1 MENNHILILIVLAIV
16 CAIIAYLNSIKS
28 AKERLHNRLIK
39 SYGKKAN
46 KKISVDELEQISHF
60 YKNSRAKYYID
71 DITWNDLDM
80 DRVYKAINNTNS
92 SIGQEYL
99 YKMLREPINDEARL
113 KEIDN
118 LADSFD
124 GDEDGRI
131 KCQKIFAFIGYAKH
145 MAVSDYVGMV
155 VDLMPKSN
163 VINYLSPVFL
173 IVSLVIM
180 LFVNSAVGILLV
192 IAAMAFS
199 VITYYRFKADV
210 EKYFVCIGQIVK
222 MIKAAKDIR
231 KLNLSYL
238 ADINEKLSLL
248 SKEFDKVYKNAGM
261 LENGNVTGSLSEI
274 LLDYLRMLT
283 HIDLIKFNNMVKLLN
298 NKEKEIYE
306 LMNTLGYI
314 ESCIAIASFRRSL
327 DYYSKPEFAS
337 GKKGMEIIDVY
348 HPLISNAVS
357 NSLTEENNI
366 LLTGSNAS
374 GKSTFLKTVAINAI
388 LSQTIFTSVSK
399 KYKAPKF
406 RIFSSMALRDDL
418 EGNDSYYIVEIKS
431 IKRIF
436 DAMDESDLPVLIFID
451 EILKGTNTVERVAA
465 STEILKNLSLMNA
478 FIFAATHD
486 VELTTLLEGEYKNY
500 HFQENVTNDQVL
512 FDYKLLD
519 GAASTRNAI
528 KLLKVLGFKDEI
540 VENSNNRARAF
551 LNSGLWS

>member
-1 MENNHILILIVLAIV
+1 MENNHILILIILAVV

-113 KEIDN
+113 KETDN

-238 ADINEKLSLL
+238 ADINEKLSSL

-314 ESCIAIASFRRSL
+314 ESCIAIASFRKSL
-327 DYYSKPEFAS
+327 DYYSKPEFVA

-348 HPLISNAVS
+348 HPLIANAVS
-357 NSLTEENNI
+357 NSLTEDNNI

-465 STEILKNLSLMNA
+465 STEILKNLSYMNA